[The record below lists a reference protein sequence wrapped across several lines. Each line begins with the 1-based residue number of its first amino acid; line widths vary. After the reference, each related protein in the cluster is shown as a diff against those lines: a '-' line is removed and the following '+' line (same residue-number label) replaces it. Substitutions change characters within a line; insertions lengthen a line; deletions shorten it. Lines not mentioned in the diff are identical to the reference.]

1 MTNPIGVWN
10 RFFFQSQS
18 ARPLGLIRICYG
30 LLAVANLAFCAVE
43 MDHWYSE
50 TGLLQGDQARVLAG
64 KFLNSPLHYLQSP
77 RDVRIAFGFTA
88 LAALGLT
95 VGWRTKLMSILY
107 YAAMMSLHNRNTASA
122 SGADVLL
129 LIFGFNLMI
138 SPCGAAYS
146 VDSWLARRKRG
157 TVAEP
162 LILAW
167 SLRLIQIQICLVYAL
182 AGILKCNGNLW
193 INGSA
198 LHYVFHNTEVGR
210 LNLSFLSNY
219 PILINLMSYSAV
231 CFELSLGFLLWFRAV
246 RPAIIMMGIM
256 LHLGILASV
265 NIPIFGELMWTG
277 YIAFLTPPEFAVLM
291 RVINVPGWFR
301 RPEAVTEATLK
312 ALVPPVAITAEAP
325 EPSPSEWELPSEW
338 DLPAATPPARP
349 LTIRIDGPE
358 SPVPTPRRSEPDPAP
373 RQPSARDFAEA
384 ALNPWDSYQIL
395 M

>member
-1 MTNPIGVWN
+1 MTNPIRVWN
-10 RFFFQSQS
+10 RFFFQLQS

-30 LLAVANLAFCAVE
+30 LLALANLALCAVE

-50 TGLLQGDQARVLAG
+50 TGLLQGNQARILAG
-64 KFLNSPLHYLQSP
+64 KLLNSPLHFLQSP

-95 VGWRTKLMSILY
+95 IGWRTKLMSILY
-107 YAAMMSLHNRNTASA
+107 YAAMISLHNRNTASS

-129 LIFGFNLMI
+129 LVFGFNLMI

-146 VDSWLARRKRG
+146 IDSWLANRKRG
-157 TVAEP
+157 TNAEP

-167 SLRLIQIQICLVYAL
+167 SLRLTQIQICLVYAL

-198 LHYVFHNTEVGR
+198 LHYVFNNTEVGR
-210 LNLSFLSNY
+210 LNLSSLSNY
-219 PILINLMSYSAV
+219 PVLINLMTYSAV
-231 CFELSLGFLLWFRAV
+231 LFELSLAFLLWFRAV
-246 RPAIIMMGIM
+246 RPAVIMMGIM

-301 RPEAVTEATLK
+301 RSEATPA
-312 ALVPPVAITAEAP
+312 ALTSPVAITAEAP
-325 EPSPSEWELPSEW
+325 EPSSSEW
-338 DLPAATPPARP
+338 DLPSEWNLPAASPRVR
-349 LTIRIDGPE
+349 LSTIRIDGPE
-358 SPVPTPRRSEPDPAP
+358 SFPPPHQVEPAP
-373 RQPSARDFAEA
+373 ATRQPTARDFAEA
-384 ALNPWDSYQIL
+384 SMDPWDSYQIL
-395 M
+395 L